1 MHPSR
6 HSHMKP
12 PKSSTTIRISAD
24 LGHASQYP
32 NSPGTVIE
40 VKGRTAEEKGDHYLQ
55 LSLAALK
62 ELADLLESPCLSDDD
77 KKAYHKAYIINRA
90 QYDDLIRLRDQLAG
104 QKKSLRRSLVNL
116 FVRSD
121 AKHFYKIT
129 YRNFKAIK
137 RTSEDIIRSLLP
149 NTLNIPASGPAAAGD
164 ISVCEESPREV
175 VDGNISLRDLPPNET
190 LEGISIDVHTD
201 TEANE
206 ALATLNR
213 IAIAGEDDDD
223 DDQTIRP
230 STLSRPVTPSS
241 TCTVI
246 YNYNLYSHSVVSIDS
261 EVTGTT
267 LNSGVGGGVG
277 SSEALSYRIPDTNR
291 LLAS

>member
-1 MHPSR
+1 
-6 HSHMKP
+6 MKP

-24 LGHASQYP
+24 LGYASQYP
-32 NSPGTVIE
+32 NSPGTVVE
-40 VKGRTAEEKGDHYLQ
+40 VKGRTAEEKGDHYLK

-62 ELADLLESPCLSDDD
+62 ELADLLESPRLSDDD
-77 KKAYHKAYIINRA
+77 KKKYHEAYINNRD
-90 QYDDLIRLRDQLAG
+90 QYDDLIRLRDRLLG
-104 QKKSLRRSLVNL
+104 QKKSLRQLLINL
-116 FVRSD
+116 FIRSD

-129 YRNFKAIK
+129 YRNFESIK
-137 RTSEDIIRSLLP
+137 RTSEEIVRSLLP
-149 NTLNIPASGPAAAGD
+149 NTLNIIASGPAAGD
-164 ISVCEESPREV
+164 ISVCEESPRDV

-190 LEGISIDVHTD
+190 LEGITVDVHTEP
-201 TEANE
+201 EANE

-213 IAIAGEDDDD
+213 IAIAREDDDD
-223 DDQTIRP
+223 DDNQTIRP

-261 EVTGTT
+261 DVTGTT
-267 LNSGVGGGVG
+267 LNTGVGGGVG